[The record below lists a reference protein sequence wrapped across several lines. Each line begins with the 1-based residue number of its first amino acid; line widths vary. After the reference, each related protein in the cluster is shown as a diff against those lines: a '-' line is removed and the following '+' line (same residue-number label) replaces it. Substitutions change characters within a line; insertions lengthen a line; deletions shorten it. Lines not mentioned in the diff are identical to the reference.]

1 MRFEPLSDD
10 QIIRM
15 GLMEKGIYPFEVISA
30 ENTISK
36 SNNEMIK
43 LQLRIWDK
51 EGSERILYDYLLS
64 AFIKKIKHFS
74 DVTGL
79 QDKYQNGNLE
89 AEDCLGKSGN
99 VLIGVQ
105 EDKTN
110 TYPPKNSVIDYVAKP
125 ENNMVNKPLVQEK
138 DLFDDQEI
146 PF

>member
-1 MRFEPLSDD
+1 MRFEPMSDE
-10 QIIRM
+10 QIVRM
-15 GLMEKGIYPFEVISA
+15 GLMEKGIYPFEVVSA
-30 ENTISK
+30 ENAVSK

-43 LQLRIWDK
+43 LQLRVWDK
-51 EGSERILYDYLLS
+51 EGGERILYDYLLG

-74 DVTGL
+74 DITGL
-79 QDKYQNGNLE
+79 QDKYQNGNLD

-110 TYPPKNSVIDYVAKP
+110 TYPPKNSVIDYVAKQ
-125 ENNMVNKPLVQEK
+125 ESINKAIVQEK
-138 DLFDDQEI
+138 DLFDDQI